1 MPTRPDKGHTEKQGS
16 GKTGGQK
23 ATDGS
28 ARSPEVAEAAAEARR
43 KDPHDEDSD

>member
-1 MPTRPDKGHTEKQGS
+1 MPTRPDKGHTEKGGS

-28 ARSPEVAEAAAEARR
+28 ARSPEAAAEARTT
-43 KDPHDEDSD
+43 DTAEESDDEG